1 MDSGPVRFARYTR
14 HGRWMDPAGLP
25 GLASVIIPTYNR
37 GPLLDQALASVLGQ
51 TYRPIE
57 ILVVDDGSTDDTPAV
72 LGRWQDKLRGDA
84 AISFRTFRQANSGPS
99 AALNL
104 GLIEST
110 GEFIQFLDSDDMLF
124 PEKLRLQIACLK
136 RHPETGLA
144 FSKSVKL
151 VGGQR
156 VRPPSVETAVVVESA
171 DYYCQNDILR
181 MQAVYRRQTC
191 RDAGPWS
198 EDLKLSED
206 REYSFRALLVND
218 RIVHLRGKLSGRRIH
233 STGQL
238 MDIYCQ
244 PVGLRIR
251 LRGLKMMTDLARS
264 ENCLGN
270 RKLMGLFAHRYTVLA
285 RDAMIRG
292 DWEIMIAAARSGKSL
307 PIPLP
312 HRLILSAFELFSRGF
327 IGRLW
332 GVGAPVANPRR
343 GLLRTGK
350 ARMVSRTLGQRRSGN
365 DGIFSE

>member
-1 MDSGPVRFARYTR
+1 MN
-14 HGRWMDPAGLP
+14 PAGRP
-25 GLASVIIPTYNR
+25 GLASIIIPTFNR
-37 GPLLDQALASVLGQ
+37 ASLLDEALASAQGQ

-72 LGRWQDKLRGDA
+72 LGRWQEKLRGDP

-110 GEFIQFLDSDDMLF
+110 GEFIQFLDSDDILF
-124 PEKLRLQIACLK
+124 PEKLRLQIACLN
-136 RHPETGLA
+136 RHPEAGLA

-151 VGGQR
+151 VPGQR
-156 VRPPSVETAVVVESA
+156 KRPPSLDRAVVVQSA

-181 MQAVYRRQTC
+181 MQGVYRRQTC

-206 REYSFRALLVND
+206 REYCFRTLLVND
-218 RIVHLRGKLSGRRIH
+218 HIVHLPGKLSGRRTH
-233 STGQL
+233 PAGRL

-270 RKLMGLFAHRYTVLA
+270 RKLMSLFARRYTRLA
-285 RDAMIRG
+285 VDALTRG
-292 DWEIMIAAARSGKSL
+292 DSEVMIAAARSGKSL
-307 PIPLP
+307 PISLP
-312 HRLILSAFELFSRGF
+312 RRLIPTVLEFFGRVF
-327 IGRLW
+327 IGRGSHM
-332 GVGAPVANPRR
+332 GVPVAEPEKTNGDCR
-343 GLLRTGK
+343 
-350 ARMVSRTLGQRRSGN
+350 
-365 DGIFSE
+365 